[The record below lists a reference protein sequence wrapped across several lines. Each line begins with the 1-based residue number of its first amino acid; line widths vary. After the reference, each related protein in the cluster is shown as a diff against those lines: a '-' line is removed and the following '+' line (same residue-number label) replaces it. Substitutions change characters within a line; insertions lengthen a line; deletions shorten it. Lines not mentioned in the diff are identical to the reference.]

1 MRELTISIEFK
12 KNILYHVKT
21 LTRMDISTICET
33 KLIRKIMQRIGD
45 GNDIDEKTI
54 VKEIQ
59 IEPIIFSILTIDM
72 NDPSLQNATDEQ
84 KRTLLS
90 VILQLYPSALIFCQ
104 EVPENFEE
112 VVPADKADF
121 KIDTKHEKS
130 TAVIWATEQFTKSDP
145 EEKRRFEEKLKYEI
159 GEEIMLWSRIS
170 MVKLTSTEEPTY
182 TTLAVSYHGPHTKRN
197 KKEKINLLLRLLT
210 FLNEAKEEENDVHS
224 FIVGGDFNL
233 NTTQINNLCD
243 RLRVKVGEYNLS
255 KRAETKREKNRRYIP
270 YKDNFFWSTGITING
285 IKAKECEFKE
295 FDHDPVVGDLVL
307 QPYKKP
313 KDSKK
318 RGAGTSPTR

>member
-1 MRELTISIEFK
+1 M
-12 KNILYHVKT
+12 H
-21 LTRMDISTICET
+21 
-33 KLIRKIMQRIGD
+33 RIGD
-45 GNDIDEKTI
+45 GNDMDEKTI
-54 VKEIQ
+54 VKKIQ
-59 IEPIIFSILTIDM
+59 IERISILTIDM
-72 NDPSLQNATDEQ
+72 NEPSLQKATDPQ

-121 KIDTKHEKS
+121 EIDTKNEKS
-130 TAVIWATEQFTKSDP
+130 TAVIWATEQFTSGKGRIL
-145 EEKRRFEEKLKYEI
+145 EKKLKKEF
-159 GEEIMLWSRIS
+159 GEEIESGILRSRMS
-170 MVKLTSTEEPTY
+170 MVKLASTEEPTN
-182 TTLAVSYHGPHTKRN
+182 TTLAVSYHGPHTEWD
-197 KKEKINLLLRLLT
+197 KEKKIDLLTRLLT

-233 NTTQINNLCD
+233 NTTEPKIDNLCD
-243 RLRVKVGEYNLS
+243 NVKVAIGEYNLS

-270 YKDNFFWSTGITING
+270 YKDNFFWSTGITINR
-285 IKAKECEFKE
+285 IKAKEFEEFKE

-307 QPYKKP
+307 QPDKKP

>member
-1 MRELTISIEFK
+1 
-12 KNILYHVKT
+12 
-21 LTRMDISTICET
+21 MDISTICET

-159 GEEIMLWSRIS
+159 GEEIMLRSRIS

-233 NTTQINNLCD
+233 NTTAPQIDKLCD
-243 RLRVKVGEYNLS
+243 RLRVKVGKYNLS
-255 KRAETKREKNRRYIP
+255 KRAETKKENPNYRPIP
-270 YKDNFFWSTGITING
+270 HKDNFFWSTEITINE
-285 IKAKECEFKE
+285 IKAKECNFEGSDS

-307 QPYKKP
+307 QP
-313 KDSKK
+313 
-318 RGAGTSPTR
+318 GAGTSPTR

>member
-1 MRELTISIEFK
+1 MNSK

-21 LTRMDISTICET
+21 LTRIDISTICET
-33 KLIRKIMQRIGD
+33 DLIRKIMHRIGD
-45 GNDIDEKTI
+45 GKDIDEKTI

-121 KIDTKHEKS
+121 KIDTKHKKS

-197 KKEKINLLLRLLT
+197 KEQKIDLLSRLLT
-210 FLNEAKEEENDVHS
+210 FLNEAKEEENDVRS

-233 NTTQINNLCD
+233 NTTEQQNLCD
-243 RLRVKVGEYNLS
+243 NVKVGKYNLS
-255 KRAETKREKNRRYIP
+255 ERAETKTENPHYIP
-270 YKDNFFWSTGITING
+270 HKDNFFWSTEITINE
-285 IKAKECEFKE
+285 IEAKEFKKFKE

-313 KDSKK
+313 KDSKE